1 MRLTRRDL
9 RAQIIKEL
17 YGTSLKF
24 LLEAEG
30 DPTAPAAD
38 PAAPAPDPAAAPPAP
53 DPTAPAAD
61 PAAPAPDPAAPAVAD
76 PAAALPGGPPSLPGT
91 PPPAA
96 PGAPGAPAGPGGT
109 PVQGTKPVDADDPI
123 EKFLVKAED
132 QAIKKASGESQ
143 NESLRR
149 RNLSF
154 LLEAEGGEPD
164 LDMGSFAADVARLI
178 KNYMDLVDTK
188 GNVIKKAQKYLK
200 DKYPTKGQAYS
211 DDLVNLLS
219 RDYDIN
225 LKQKEEPADSYATGA
240 KSSGGAAG

>member
-1 MRLTRRDL
+1 MKLTRRDL
-9 RAQIIKEL
+9 RSQIIKEI

-38 PAAPAPDPAAAPPAP
+38 PAAAPAPDPAAAAPAP

-61 PAAPAPDPAAPAVAD
+61 PTAAAGVPPVPDPTAGLGAAPGAPPVPAPAPV
-76 PAAALPGGPPSLPGT
+76 
-91 PPPAA
+91 
-96 PGAPGAPAGPGGT
+96 PGAPGAPAAPGGT

-132 QAIKKASGESQ
+132 QAIKKASGQSQ
-143 NESLRR
+143 NESLRNR
-149 RNLSF
+149 SLSF
-154 LLEAEGGEPD
+154 LLEAEGGEPE
-164 LDMGSFAADVARLI
+164 LDMGSFTADVARLI

-200 DKYPTKGQAYS
+200 DKYPTKGQTYA
-211 DDLVNLLS
+211 DDLVDLLS
-219 RDYDIN
+219 REYDID
-225 LKQKEEPADSYATGA
+225 LEPKEEPADSYATGA